1 LEDVPGFL
9 PGIEQEHNGIIR
21 NGAKLLYAFCEAT
34 VPKITVIT
42 RKAYGGAYIVM
53 SSKNTGG
60 DFNFAWPTAE
70 IAVMGPAGAI
80 KIVNK
85 HELANAENRT
95 EMEKILTDKYKDEIA
110 NPYKAEELGLI
121 DEVIVPEKTRD
132 VLITAFE
139 ILSNKQYSKPERK
152 HGSIP
157 L

>member
-1 LEDVPGFL
+1 
-9 PGIEQEHNGIIR
+9 
-21 NGAKLLYAFCEAT
+21 
-34 VPKITVIT
+34 
-42 RKAYGGAYIVM
+42 M

-85 HELANAENRT
+85 HELAKAENRA
-95 EMEKILTDKYKDEIA
+95 EMEKMLVDKYKDETA

-121 DEVIVPEKTRD
+121 DEVISPSRTRD
-132 VLITAFE
+132 LLITAFE
-139 ILSNKQYSKPERK
+139 ILSNKQYHKPARK

>member
-1 LEDVPGFL
+1 
-9 PGIEQEHNGIIR
+9 
-21 NGAKLLYAFCEAT
+21 
-34 VPKITVIT
+34 
-42 RKAYGGAYIVM
+42 M

-85 HELANAENRT
+85 HELSKAENKA
-95 EMEKILTDKYKDEIA
+95 EFEKQLIDKYKNEVA
-110 NPYKAEELGLI
+110 NPYKAEEFALI
-121 DEVIVPEKTRD
+121 DEVIVPSKTRD
-132 VLITAFE
+132 ILINAFE
-139 ILSNKQYSKPERK
+139 ILSNKQYQKPARK